1 MGRFDRIS
9 GCREPVAASG
19 CGSRFWSSEHRQE
32 CVRSHDILYRV
43 LSGHPLHFGPVRA
56 QKKEPSEEGEDGL
69 GNCAR

>member
-1 MGRFDRIS
+1 MS
-9 GCREPVAASG
+9 RERLRLIGFAAAKA
-19 CGSRFWSSEHRQE
+19 HRQE